1 MQILL
6 ETHGEQ
12 KEPPRVSRPL
22 VHLSLFVADTQC
34 DLYSTPVIPFSEAE
48 VTCCSVFA
56 VICRLKS
63 DTFSTLGLGK
73 QDFTCRVPEYPD
85 VTVTIPASVV
95 HKNGDFQLTLKV

>member
-1 MQILL
+1 MILL
-6 ETHGEQ
+6 DIHGGQ
-12 KEPPRVSRPL
+12 KKLPRVSRPL
-22 VHLSLFVADTQC
+22 VHLSLFIADAQC
-34 DLYSTPVIPFSEAE
+34 DLHSTPRIPFSEAK

-63 DTFSTLGLGK
+63 YTYSTHGQRK
-73 QDFTCRVPEYPD
+73 EDFTCRIPEYPD